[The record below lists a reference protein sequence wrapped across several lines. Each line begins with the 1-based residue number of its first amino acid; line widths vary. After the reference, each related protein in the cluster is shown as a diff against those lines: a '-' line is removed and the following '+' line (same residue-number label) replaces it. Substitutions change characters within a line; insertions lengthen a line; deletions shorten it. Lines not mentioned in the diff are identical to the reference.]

1 MKEKMKKAVLA
12 FSGGLDTSF
21 CVPYLKEKGYEV
33 YAVTVDTGGFSS
45 VEVKKIK
52 NRAKELGVVKH
63 FFIDGK
69 QDLYNKIVTY
79 IIKANILRGGV
90 YPLSAGPERIIQAIK
105 VIEVAKKIGVK
116 AIAHGSTGAGNDQVR
131 FDVAINT
138 LAPEL
143 EVITPIRELGITRE
157 DEIVFLEK
165 HGFKVEQTTKNYS
178 INKGMLG
185 TTIGGKETK
194 DSWELPPDEVY
205 PSVVAINSAPEEGEE
220 VIISFKKG
228 LPSGVNGKAMT
239 GQKIMSFLSILGA
252 KHGVVQGFHLG
263 NTILGIKGRI
273 AFEAPAPLILVKAHK
288 ELEKLVLTKWQS
300 FWKDILAEAYG
311 NFLHEGLYFDPV
323 VEDIEALIDSSQNVV
338 SGEAKIKLHK
348 GNIIIVG
355 VKSPYSLMNKKVA
368 TYGEQ
373 NLLWTG
379 QDAIGFSKIYGLQG
393 VLAGK
398 AKKLGG
404 QYEN

>member
-1 MKEKMKKAVLA
+1 MKKAVLA

-21 CVPYLKEKGYEV
+21 CVPYLKEKGCEV

-45 VEVKKIK
+45 VEIKKIK
-52 NRAKELGVVKH
+52 NRAKELKVKKH
-63 FFIDGK
+63 FLIDGK
-69 QDLYNKIVTY
+69 QDLYKKIVTY
-79 IIKANILRGGV
+79 IVKANVLRGGV
-90 YPLSAGPERIIQAIK
+90 YPLSAGPERIIQASGVVK
-105 VIEVAKKIGVK
+105 VAKKIGAETIV
-116 AIAHGSTGAGNDQVR
+116 HGSTGAGNDQVR

-138 LAPEL
+138 LAPEM
-143 EVITPIRELGITRE
+143 EIITPIRELGITR
-157 DEIVFLEK
+157 DEEIAFLEK
-165 HGFKVEQTTKNYS
+165 HGFKVEQTSKTYS

-194 DSWELPPDEVY
+194 DSWELPPDEIY
-205 PSVVAINSAPEEGEE
+205 PTIVSIESAPKDGEE
-220 VIISFKKG
+220 IIVSFHKG
-228 LPSGVNGKAMT
+228 LPVGVNGKPMT
-239 GQKIMSFLSILGA
+239 GVVLMDYLDKVGA
-252 KHGVVQGFHLG
+252 KHGVGKGMHLG

-273 AFEAPAPLILVKAHK
+273 VFEAPAALILVKTHK

-300 FWKDILAEAYG
+300 FWKDIVAEAYG

-323 VEDIEALIDSSQNVV
+323 VKDIEALIDSSQSAVT
-338 SGEAKIKLHK
+338 GEVKVKLQK
-348 GNIIIVG
+348 GNIIVIG
-355 VKSPYSLMNKKVA
+355 VKSPYSLMDKKVA

-398 AKKLGG
+398 AKKLGD
-404 QYEN
+404 QYES

>member
-1 MKEKMKKAVLA
+1 MKNKKVVLA

-21 CVPYLKEKGYEV
+21 CVPYLKEKGYQV

-45 VEVKKIK
+45 VEAKKIK
-52 NRAKELGVVKH
+52 SRAKELKVKKH
-63 FFIDGK
+63 FFVDGK
-69 QDLYNKIVTY
+69 QDLFNKIVTY
-79 IIKANILRGGV
+79 IVKGNVLRGGV
-90 YPLSAGPERIIQAIK
+90 YPLSAGPERIIQATK
-105 VIEVAKKIGVK
+105 VIDIAKKIGAAAVV
-116 AIAHGSTGAGNDQVR
+116 HGSTGAGNDQVR
-131 FDVAINT
+131 FDVAIKT

-143 EVITPIRELGITRE
+143 EIITPIRELGITRE
-157 DEIVFLEK
+157 EEIAFLEK
-165 HGFKVEQTTKNYS
+165 HGIKVEQTSKSYS

-194 DSWELPPDEVY
+194 DSWELPPDGVF
-205 PSVVAINSAPEEGEE
+205 PTVVDIDSAPKGGEE
-220 VIISFKKG
+220 IVISFDKG
-228 LPSGVNGKAMT
+228 LPVKINGKAMN
-239 GQKIMSFLSILGA
+239 GMELMGYLDKLGA
-252 KHGVVQGFHLG
+252 KHGVGKGMHLG

-273 AFEAPAPLILVKAHK
+273 VFEASAALILIKAHK

-300 FWKDILAEAYG
+300 FWKDILSEAYG

-323 VEDIEALIDSSQNVV
+323 VKDIEALIDSSQSVV
-338 SGEAKIKLHK
+338 SGEVKLKLHK
-348 GNIIIVG
+348 GNIVIAG
-355 VKSPYSLMNKKVA
+355 VKSPYSLMDKKVA

-398 AKKLGG
+398 AKKLGD
-404 QYEN
+404 QYESET